1 MQAGADKLIN
11 LLRATPQFVIP
22 IFQRPYAWTEAQ
34 LATLWK
40 DVLETGSPG
49 GKPTHFLGS
58 VVHVDDKPG
67 LIVRPSANLVID
79 GQQRMTSVM
88 LLIEAVAR
96 SIGDGE
102 PVPGLTDLALK
113 SYYLLNMPERGE
125 RRFKLLL
132 SRQDDQSLR
141 AILDRLPQPSD
152 PSEAVER
159 NFEWFRARLR
169 ANPSLAVPLWRG
181 IERLMV
187 VEVKLERQVDDPQ
200 LIFESMNSTGLG
212 LSQADLIRNFVLM
225 RLEPE
230 RQTRLY
236 NGYWRPMEGEFG
248 QNELWRFDRFMRHFL
263 TLRTGTLNKDD
274 QVYAAFKTYA
284 LSNDSVDTETI
295 CADLRACAT
304 AYLRFACLRE
314 RDPKLL
320 EAFSDLAELGME
332 PAHPLL
338 LALCLAEAEG
348 TLPTAAFVSVCR
360 VVESLL
366 FRRAVCGIPTNS
378 LTRFF
383 STVTAQVGDGRVNRS
398 DCDAVVA
405 ALVKDY
411 GAQRFPS
418 DEDMKKPVLQDD
430 VYHRRVIG
438 FWLRRLENYKSKEK
452 SVLDRCTIEHVMP
465 QNPEVSC
472 EWRKELGPEWER
484 IYRDLLH
491 TIGNLTLTGYNS
503 EYRDS
508 PFSVKRDMENG
519 FASSRLRLNSAI
531 GRCERWDEATMLG
544 RARKILATT
553 LQIWPRPQVS
563 GLAAGASTAPIP
575 SAFAGIAEALLMA
588 LFAEVRGLAPG
599 FDEDAQGDVVA
610 ISDGLTFARLR
621 AAGEGVLVSLPVD
634 VTTLED
640 PRRFAVI
647 GQDGDGGPSAE
658 VTLLSSEDIPYVA
671 RLVFQSYQACL
682 SDA

>member
-1 MQAGADKLIN
+1 MQAGADQLIN

-34 LATLWK
+34 LAILWK
-40 DVLETGSPG
+40 DVLETGSLS

-58 VVHVDDKPG
+58 VVHIDDKPG
-67 LIVRPSANLVID
+67 LNVRPSANLVID

-102 PVPGLTDLALK
+102 PIPGLTDLALR

-141 AILDRLPQPSD
+141 AILDRVPQPSN

-159 NFEWFRARLR
+159 NFEWFRVRLQ
-169 ANPSLAVPLWRG
+169 ANPSLVVPLWRG

-236 NGYWRPMEGEFG
+236 NGYWRPMEEEFG

-263 TLRTGTLNKDD
+263 MLRTGTLNKDD
-274 QVYAAFKTYA
+274 QVYTAFKTYA
-284 LSNDSVDTETI
+284 LSNGGVDSETI
-295 CADLRACAT
+295 CADLRVCAT

-314 RDPKLL
+314 RDPELL
-320 EAFSDLAELGME
+320 EAFSDLAELGMD

-338 LALCLAEAEG
+338 LALCLGEAEG
-348 TLPTAAFVSVCR
+348 ILPTVALVSVCR
-360 VVESLL
+360 VVEALL

-383 STVTAQVGDGRVNRS
+383 STVTAALGDGRVDRS
-398 DCDAVVA
+398 NPDAVVA

-418 DEDMKKPVLQDD
+418 DEDMEKPVLQDD
-430 VYHRRVIG
+430 VYHKRVVS
-438 FWLRRLENYKSKEK
+438 FWLRRLENHGSKEK

-465 QNPEVSC
+465 QNPEVSS
-472 EWRKELGPEWER
+472 EWRQELGPDWQR
-484 IYRDLLH
+484 IYRELLH

-503 EYRDS
+503 EYRDR

-519 FASSRLRLNSAI
+519 FASSTLRLNAEI
-531 GRCERWDEATMLG
+531 GRCKRWDEGAMLG
-544 RARKILATT
+544 RAREILATT
-553 LQIWPRPQVS
+553 LRIWPRPQVFD
-563 GLAAGASTAPIP
+563 LVAETSTALTP
-575 SAFAGIAEALLMA
+575 SAFTGTAGKLLIA
-588 LFAEVRGLAPG
+588 LFAEVLGLAPG
-599 FDEDAQGDVVA
+599 FEEETQGDIVA
-610 ISDGLTFARLR
+610 FSDGLTFARLQ
-621 AAGEGVLVSLPVD
+621 AVGEGLLVWLPVD

-640 PRRFAVI
+640 PRRLAII
-647 GQDGDGGPSAE
+647 GHSEDGGPSTEIA
-658 VTLLSSEDIPYVA
+658 LLSGEDVPYVA
-671 RLVFQSYQACL
+671 RLVFQSYQTFF
-682 SDA
+682 SDV

>member
-1 MQAGADKLIN
+1 VA
-11 LLRATPQFVIP
+11 LR
-22 IFQRPYAWTEAQ
+22 
-34 LATLWK
+34 
-40 DVLETGSPG
+40 
-49 GKPTHFLGS
+49 
-58 VVHVDDKPG
+58 
-67 LIVRPSANLVID
+67 
-79 GQQRMTSVM
+79 
-88 LLIEAVAR
+88 
-96 SIGDGE
+96 
-102 PVPGLTDLALK
+102 
-113 SYYLLNMPERGE
+113 
-125 RRFKLLL
+125 
-132 SRQDDQSLR
+132 
-141 AILDRLPQPSD
+141 
-152 PSEAVER
+152 
-159 NFEWFRARLR
+159 
-169 ANPSLAVPLWRG
+169 PLHAPFP
-181 IERLMV
+181 
-187 VEVKLERQVDDPQ
+187 DAP
-200 LIFESMNSTGLG
+200 
-212 LSQADLIRNFVLM
+212 
-225 RLEPE
+225 
-230 RQTRLY
+230 
-236 NGYWRPMEGEFG
+236 
-248 QNELWRFDRFMRHFL
+248 
-263 TLRTGTLNKDD
+263 LRTGTLNKDD

-519 FASSRLRLNSAI
+519 FASSRLRLNSTI